1 MDLDNSINTPA
12 PEGPNNHSYFENP
25 WAVEDGLEHFLNY
38 NCPEC
43 EMKSASREVFLQ
55 HAINQHPLVKECLH
69 LLTGIKDESFLD
81 DEDEIMDSAD
91 PIKYEDEDV
100 KPNLVDLDPTQMLK
114 VEVDAENGNTV
125 NKPKRRR
132 KCPHCLKISKN
143 LAKHKCKIEGEDDEE
158 DVKEYP
164 CTHEGCE
171 QKFKSEATRTTHR
184 NKVHGRPRPFKC
196 DVCEEKFESGRAV
209 AKHFTEAHPGQKMQ
223 FPCSMCD
230 KSYASKMNLKGHI
243 KCVHQGIRFK
253 CVFCDKLFTM
263 KRSLN
268 RHIRIIHEK
277 KKEFKC
283 EICSKFFPRKEHL
296 KRHILTV
303 HEGRKEFDCEFCGKS
318 FTEKGVLKRH
328 IYTIHEGH
336 KDYECKFCDKSFSQ
350 KQVLKRHIEKVHE
363 GQ

>member
-81 DEDEIMDSAD
+81 DDDEIMDSAD

-230 KSYASKMNLKGHI
+230 KSYSSKMILKGHM
-243 KCVHQGIRFK
+243 KYVHQGIRFK
-253 CVFCDKLFTM
+253 CDQCDKEYH
-263 KRSLN
+263 KRTRLAQ
-268 RHIRIIHEK
+268 HVRIVHEGGDK
-277 KKEFKC
+277 IPC
-283 EICSKFFPRKEHL
+283 EICGKKFTDKNTLKNHKIKIHIGDQVWQVGSKCF
-296 KRHILTV
+296 
-303 HEGRKEFDCEFCGKS
+303 
-318 FTEKGVLKRH
+318 
-328 IYTIHEGH
+328 
-336 KDYECKFCDKSFSQ
+336 
-350 KQVLKRHIEKVHE
+350 
-363 GQ
+363 